1 MEKRKKIWLLDST
14 LRDGAQGEDISFS
27 VQDKLNIVQI
37 LDRLGIDYIEA
48 VNPGSNPKDLE
59 FFERVQA
66 LHLNHAKLVA
76 FVSNRKKNEAV
87 EDDRNLRSLLDAQTP
102 AVSIFGKSWDFHV
115 TEIIHTT
122 LEENLRM
129 IEETVAFLKR
139 NGREVIFDAEHFF
152 DGYKHHPEY
161 AMQTLFAAERGG
173 ADSICLCETNG
184 GAFPDEVYRIV
195 SEVVKQVSV
204 PIGIHTHDDG
214 GMAVASSVMAVEAGA
229 VFVQGTLIGF
239 GERCGNANLSTV
251 LSNLQLKR
259 NYECIPPENLHKL
272 MQSCHMIS
280 EVSNVQMN
288 KNMPYVG
295 KSAFAHKG
303 GMHIDGVNK
312 APSSFEH
319 INPESVGN
327 TRRFLMSEVAGR
339 STLIEK
345 IQRVDAKICRED
357 PVTAQIIG
365 QIKEM
370 EHQGYQ
376 FEGAD
381 ATLEMLIRKQLGNY
395 HPFFKVE
402 KFKTMGEQQNGEEN
416 PSASAMVKVVV
427 NGQSEMT
434 AAEGNGP
441 VNALDS
447 ALRKALERFYPILQ
461 TVHLT
466 DYKVRVLDSRD
477 RTASKVRVLIESTD
491 GKEFWTTVGVSVDI
505 IEASLDA
512 LVASIEYKL
521 IHSSY
526 YNADSYRM
534 QQKYRGDAGRY
545 C

>member
-1 MEKRKKIWLLDST
+1 MEKRKKSWLLDST

-48 VNPGSNPKDLE
+48 GNPGSNPKDLE

-76 FVSNRKKNEAV
+76 FGSTRRKNEAV
-87 EDDRNLRSLLDAQTP
+87 EDDRNLRSLLEAQTP

>member
-48 VNPGSNPKDLE
+48 GNPGSNPKDLE

-76 FVSNRKKNEAV
+76 FGSTRRKNEAV
-87 EDDRNLRSLLDAQTP
+87 EDDRNLRSLLEAQTP

-152 DGYKHHPEY
+152 DGYKRHPEY

-259 NYECIPPENLHKL
+259 SYECIPPENLHKL

-521 IHSSY
+521 IHSNY

>member
-48 VNPGSNPKDLE
+48 GNPGSNPKDLE

-76 FVSNRKKNEAV
+76 FGSTRRKNEAV
-87 EDDRNLRSLLDAQTP
+87 EDDRNLRSLLEAQTP

-521 IHSSY
+521 IHSNY

>member
-48 VNPGSNPKDLE
+48 GNPGSNPKDLE

-76 FVSNRKKNEAV
+76 FGSTRRKNEAV
-87 EDDRNLRSLLDAQTP
+87 EDDRNLRSLLEAQTP

-122 LEENLRM
+122 LEENLQM

-152 DGYKHHPEY
+152 DGYKRHPEY

-195 SEVVKQVSV
+195 SEVIKQVSV

-272 MQSCHMIS
+272 TQSCHMIS

>member
-48 VNPGSNPKDLE
+48 GNPGSNPKDLE

-76 FVSNRKKNEAV
+76 FGSTRRKNEAV

-521 IHSSY
+521 IHSNY

>member
-48 VNPGSNPKDLE
+48 GNPGSNPKDLE

-76 FVSNRKKNEAV
+76 FGSTRRKNEAV

-251 LSNLQLKR
+251 LSNLQFKR

>member
-48 VNPGSNPKDLE
+48 GNPGSNPKDLE

-76 FVSNRKKNEAV
+76 FGSTRRKNEAV
-87 EDDRNLRSLLDAQTP
+87 EDDRNLRSLLEAQTP

-259 NYECIPPENLHKL
+259 SYECIPPENLHKL

-521 IHSSY
+521 IHSNY